1 MESPLEQTVTI
12 TRALA
17 HPARLRVLAVL
28 RTGELC
34 VCQIIEILDLAP
46 STVSAHLREL
56 RRAGL
61 TIERKQGRWV
71 YVALAE
77 DGHPS
82 SWIQR
87 TFEDLDGD
95 DRIAADV
102 ELATELRRLPVEVLC
117 RFGLEAARSR
127 VPGQQQKETHHDCA

>member
-12 TRALA
+12 NRALA

-34 VCQIIEILDLAP
+34 VCQIIEILGLAP

-61 TIERKQGRWV
+61 TVERKQGRWV
-71 YVALAE
+71 YIALAE
-77 DGHPS
+77 DGPAS
-82 SWIQR
+82 SWIR
-87 TFEDLDGD
+87 RVLEDLEGD
-95 DRIAADV
+95 EQTAADAR
-102 ELATELRRLPVEVLC
+102 LASELRLLPVEVLC
-117 RFGLEAARSR
+117 RHGLRAARARVLAGGMREAA
-127 VPGQQQKETHHDCA
+127 HDSA

>member
-1 MESPLEQTVTI
+1 MDSPLENAITI

-28 RTGELC
+28 STGELC
-34 VCQIIEILDLAP
+34 VCQIIEVLGLAP

-61 TIERKQGRWV
+61 TVERKQGRWI

-77 DGHPS
+77 EGS
-82 SWIQR
+82 TSTWTR
-87 TFEDLDGD
+87 RVLEDLEGD
-95 DRIAADV
+95 EQTAAD
-102 ELATELRRLPVEVLC
+102 ERLASELRLLPVEILC
-117 RFGLEAARSR
+117 RHGLDAARARVSGGALKEAA
-127 VPGQQQKETHHDCA
+127 HDRA